1 MKEQPQVSI
10 IVPVYNVEN
19 YIERCLNSL
28 VNQTFKDIEIITIND
43 GSTDKSLE
51 LLNKYAKEDIRISV
65 IDLGDEGVSY
75 CRNLGIEK
83 ANGKYIMFV
92 DSDDWID
99 SSMVEVLYKKAEE
112 NKLDL
117 VMCSYI
123 REFKDHSKEK
133 IFNLPQEII
142 YKEDKVKNELLRKL
156 VGPIKEEL
164 SNPEMLDAL
173 GTVWGKL
180 YRADILKEN
189 KIKFVDLK
197 EIGSAE
203 DTLFNI
209 FTFNYLS
216 KVMFLNKPMY
226 HYWRDNPKSV
236 TSQYNPKL
244 KEQRKVFFKYIS
256 DFIKENNFEQVFEEA
271 LNNRICTSILGL
283 GLMEC
288 SKNNKINGTNK
299 IKNIKNLINLINEEY
314 IREAYMNL
322 ELKYFSIHWRI
333 FYFFIKNK
341 MSFCSYLMLS
351 TIEFLR
357 AKI

>member
-99 SSMVEVLYKKAEE
+99 SSMVEVMYKKAEE

-133 IFNLPQEII
+133 IFNLPEEII

-156 VGPIKEEL
+156 VGPVKEEL

-209 FTFNYLS
+209 FTFNYL
-216 KVMFLNKPMY
+216 KKLMFLNKPMY
-226 HYWRDNPKSV
+226 HYWRDNLKSV

-256 DFIKENNFEQVFEEA
+256 DFIRENNFEQVFEEA
-271 LNNRICTSILGL
+271 LNNRICTSVLGL
-283 GLMEC
+283 GLIEC
-288 SKNNKINGTNK
+288 SQNNKISEINK
-299 IKNIKNLINLINEEY
+299 IKNIKKIIYEEY
-314 IREAYMNL
+314 IRNAYKNL
-322 ELKYFSIHWRI
+322 ELKYFSIHWRV

-351 TIEFLR
+351 IIEFLR

>member
-1 MKEQPQVSI
+1 MRRQPQVSI
-10 IVPVYNVEN
+10 IVPAYNVEN

-99 SSMVEVLYKKAEE
+99 SNMIEAMYKKAEE

-133 IFNLPQEII
+133 IFNLPEEII

-156 VGPIKEEL
+156 VGPVKEEL

-209 FTFNYLS
+209 FTFNYLK

-236 TSQYNPKL
+236 TSQYNSKL

-256 DFIKENNFEQVFEEA
+256 DFIRENNFEQVFEEA
-271 LNNRICTSILGL
+271 LNNRICTSVLGL
-283 GLMEC
+283 GLIEC
-288 SKNNKINGTNK
+288 SKNNKISRINK
-299 IKNIKNLINLINEEY
+299 IKNIKKIINEEY
-314 IREAYMNL
+314 VRNAYKNL

>member
-99 SSMVEVLYKKAEE
+99 SNMIEAMYKKAEE

-133 IFNLPQEII
+133 IFNLPEEII

-156 VGPIKEEL
+156 VGPVKEEL

-209 FTFNYLS
+209 FTFNYLK
-216 KVMFLNKPMY
+216 KVMFLNKSMY

-271 LNNRICTSILGL
+271 LNNRICTSVLGL
-283 GLMEC
+283 GLIEC
-288 SKNNKINGTNK
+288 SKNNKISGINK
-299 IKNIKNLINLINEEY
+299 IKNIKKIINEEY
-314 IREAYMNL
+314 IRNAYKNL

>member
-1 MKEQPQVSI
+1 MKEQPQASI

-99 SSMVEVLYKKAEE
+99 SSMVEVMYKKAEE

-142 YKEDKVKNELLRKL
+142 YKDNEVKNELLRKL

-209 FTFNYLS
+209 FTFNYL
-216 KVMFLNKPMY
+216 KKLMFLNKPMY
-226 HYWRDNPKSV
+226 HYWRDNLKSV

-271 LNNRICTSILGL
+271 LNNRICTSVLGL
-283 GLMEC
+283 GLIEC
-288 SKNNKINGTNK
+288 SKNNKISRINK
-299 IKNIKNLINLINEEY
+299 IKNIKIIINEEY
-314 IREAYMNL
+314 IRNAYKNL

>member
-51 LLNKYAKEDIRISV
+51 LINKYVKEDIRVSV

-99 SSMVEVLYKKAEE
+99 SNMIEAMYKKAEE

-133 IFNLPQEII
+133 IFNLPEEII

-156 VGPIKEEL
+156 VGPVKEEL

-180 YRADILKEN
+180 YRTDIFKEN

-209 FTFNYLS
+209 FTFNYLK

-236 TSQYNPKL
+236 TSQYNSKL

-271 LNNRICTSILGL
+271 LNNRICTSVLGL
-283 GLMEC
+283 GLIEC
-288 SKNNKINGTNK
+288 SKNNKISGINK
-299 IKNIKNLINLINEEY
+299 IKNIKKIINEEY
-314 IREAYMNL
+314 IRNAYKNL
-322 ELKYFSIHWRI
+322 ELKYFSIHWRV

-351 TIEFLR
+351 IIEFLR

>member
-1 MKEQPQVSI
+1 MMRQPQVSI
-10 IVPVYNVEN
+10 IVPAYNVEN

-51 LLNKYAKEDIRISV
+51 LINKYVKEDIRVSV

-75 CRNLGIEK
+75 CRNLGVEK

-99 SSMVEVLYKKAEE
+99 SNMIEAMYKKAEE

-133 IFNLPQEII
+133 IFNLPEEII

-156 VGPIKEEL
+156 VGPVKEEL

-180 YRADILKEN
+180 YRTDILKEN

-256 DFIKENNFEQVFEEA
+256 DFIKENNFGQVFEEA
-271 LNNRICTSILGL
+271 LNNRICTSVLGL
-283 GLMEC
+283 GLIEC
-288 SKNNKINGTNK
+288 SKNNKISRINK
-299 IKNIKNLINLINEEY
+299 IKNIKKIINEEY
-314 IREAYMNL
+314 IRNAYKNL

>member
-1 MKEQPQVSI
+1 MRRQPQVSI
-10 IVPVYNVEN
+10 IVPAYNVEN

-99 SSMVEVLYKKAEE
+99 SSMVEVMYKKAEE

-133 IFNLPQEII
+133 IFNLPEEII

-189 KIKFVDLK
+189 KLKFVDLK

-209 FTFNYLS
+209 FTFNYLK
-216 KVMFLNKPMY
+216 KVMFLNKSMY

-271 LNNRICTSILGL
+271 LNNRICTSVLGL
-283 GLMEC
+283 GLIEC
-288 SKNNKINGTNK
+288 SKNNKISRINK
-299 IKNIKNLINLINEEY
+299 IKNIKIIINEEY
-314 IREAYMNL
+314 IRNAYKNL

>member
-99 SSMVEVLYKKAEE
+99 SSMVEVMYKKAEE

-142 YKEDKVKNELLRKL
+142 YKDNEVKNELLRKL

-209 FTFNYLS
+209 FTFNYL
-216 KVMFLNKPMY
+216 KKLMFLNKSMY

-271 LNNRICTSILGL
+271 LNNRICTSVLGL
-283 GLMEC
+283 GLIEC
-288 SKNNKINGTNK
+288 SKNNKISRINK
-299 IKNIKNLINLINEEY
+299 IKNIKIIINEEY
-314 IREAYMNL
+314 IRNAYKNL

>member
-51 LLNKYAKEDIRISV
+51 LINKYVKEDIRVSV

-99 SSMVEVLYKKAEE
+99 FNMVEVMYKKAEE
-112 NKLDL
+112 NNIDL

-133 IFNLPQEII
+133 IFNLPEEII

-156 VGPIKEEL
+156 VGPVKEEL

-180 YRADILKEN
+180 YRADIFKEN
-189 KIKFVDLK
+189 KINFVDLK

-209 FTFNYLS
+209 FTFNYLK

-236 TSQYNPKL
+236 TSQYNSKL

-271 LNNRICTSILGL
+271 LNNRICTSVLGL
-283 GLMEC
+283 GLIEC
-288 SKNNKINGTNK
+288 SKNNKISRINK
-299 IKNIKNLINLINEEY
+299 IKNIKIIINEEY
-314 IREAYMNL
+314 IRNAYKNL

>member
-51 LLNKYAKEDIRISV
+51 LINKYVKEDIRVSV

-99 SSMVEVLYKKAEE
+99 FNMVEVMYKKAEE
-112 NKLDL
+112 NNIDL

-133 IFNLPQEII
+133 IFNLPEEII

-156 VGPIKEEL
+156 VGPVKEEL

-180 YRADILKEN
+180 YRADIFKEN
-189 KIKFVDLK
+189 KINFVDLK

-209 FTFNYLS
+209 FTFNYLK

-236 TSQYNPKL
+236 TSQYNSKL

-271 LNNRICTSILGL
+271 LNNRICTSVLGL
-283 GLMEC
+283 GLIEC
-288 SKNNKINGTNK
+288 SKNNKISRINK
-299 IKNIKNLINLINEEY
+299 IKNIKIIINEEY
-314 IREAYMNL
+314 IRNAYKNL

-351 TIEFLR
+351 IIEFLR

>member
-1 MKEQPQVSI
+1 MRRQPQVSI
-10 IVPVYNVEN
+10 IVPAYNVEN

-28 VNQTFKDIEIITIND
+28 VNQTFKDIEVITIND

-51 LLNKYAKEDIRISV
+51 LINKYAKEDIRVSV

-99 SSMVEVLYKKAEE
+99 SNMIEAMYKKAEE
-112 NKLDL
+112 NNLDL

-133 IFNLPQEII
+133 RFNLPEEII

-156 VGPIKEEL
+156 VGPVKEEL

-189 KIKFVDLK
+189 KLKFVDLS

-209 FTFNYLS
+209 FTFNYLK
-216 KVMFLNKPMY
+216 KVMFLNKSMY

-271 LNNRICTSILGL
+271 LNNRICTSVLGL
-283 GLMEC
+283 GLIEC
-288 SKNNKINGTNK
+288 SKNNKVSGINK
-299 IKNIKNLINLINEEY
+299 IKNIKKIINEEY
-314 IREAYMNL
+314 VRNAYKNL

>member
-99 SSMVEVLYKKAEE
+99 SSMVEVMYKKAEE

-173 GTVWGKL
+173 CTVWGKL

-197 EIGSAE
+197 KIGSAE

-209 FTFNYLS
+209 FTFNYLK
-216 KVMFLNKPMY
+216 KVMFLNKSMY

-271 LNNRICTSILGL
+271 LNNRICTSVLGL
-283 GLMEC
+283 GLIEC
-288 SKNNKINGTNK
+288 SKNNKISRINK
-299 IKNIKNLINLINEEY
+299 IKNIKIIINEEY
-314 IREAYMNL
+314 IRNAYKNL

>member
-1 MKEQPQVSI
+1 MMRQPQVSI

-51 LLNKYAKEDIRISV
+51 LINKYVKEDIRVSV

-99 SSMVEVLYKKAEE
+99 SNMVEVMYKKAEE

-133 IFNLPQEII
+133 IFNLPEEII

-156 VGPIKEEL
+156 VGPVKEEL

-180 YRADILKEN
+180 YRADIFKEN
-189 KIKFVDLK
+189 KINFVDLK

-209 FTFNYLS
+209 FTFNYLK

-236 TSQYNPKL
+236 TSQYNSKL

-271 LNNRICTSILGL
+271 LNNRICTSVLGL
-283 GLMEC
+283 GLIEC
-288 SKNNKINGTNK
+288 SKNNKISGINK
-299 IKNIKNLINLINEEY
+299 IKNIKKIINEEY
-314 IREAYMNL
+314 IRNAYKNL

>member
-1 MKEQPQVSI
+1 MMRQPQVSI

-28 VNQTFKDIEIITIND
+28 VNQTFKDIEVITIND

-51 LLNKYAKEDIRISV
+51 LLNKYEKEDIRVSV

-99 SSMVEVLYKKAEE
+99 SSMVEVMYKKAEE
-112 NKLDL
+112 NNLDL

-173 GTVWGKL
+173 CTVWGKL

-197 EIGSAE
+197 KIGSAE

-209 FTFNYLS
+209 FTFNYLK

-256 DFIKENNFEQVFEEA
+256 DFIRENNFEQVFEEA
-271 LNNRICTSILGL
+271 LNNRICTSVLGL
-283 GLMEC
+283 GLIEC
-288 SKNNKINGTNK
+288 SKNNKISRINK
-299 IKNIKNLINLINEEY
+299 IKNIKRIINEEY
-314 IREAYMNL
+314 VRNAYKNL
-322 ELKYFSIHWRI
+322 ELRFFSIHWRI

>member
-1 MKEQPQVSI
+1 MMRQPQVSI

-28 VNQTFKDIEIITIND
+28 VNQTFKDIEVITIND

-51 LLNKYAKEDIRISV
+51 LLNKYEKEDIRVSV

-99 SSMVEVLYKKAEE
+99 SSMVEVMYKKAEE
-112 NKLDL
+112 NNLDL

-173 GTVWGKL
+173 CTVWGKL

-197 EIGSAE
+197 KIGSAE

-209 FTFNYLS
+209 FTFNYLK
-216 KVMFLNKPMY
+216 KVMFLNKSMY

-271 LNNRICTSILGL
+271 LNNRICTSVLGL
-283 GLMEC
+283 GLIEC
-288 SKNNKINGTNK
+288 SKNNKISRINK
-299 IKNIKNLINLINEEY
+299 IKNIKIIINEEY
-314 IREAYMNL
+314 IRNAYKNL

>member
-99 SSMVEVLYKKAEE
+99 SSMVEVMYKKAEE

-133 IFNLPQEII
+133 IFNLPEEII

-156 VGPIKEEL
+156 VGPVKEEL

-189 KIKFVDLK
+189 KLKFVDLN

-271 LNNRICTSILGL
+271 LNNRICTSVLGL
-283 GLMEC
+283 GLIEC
-288 SKNNKINGTNK
+288 SKNNKISGINK
-299 IKNIKNLINLINEEY
+299 IKNIKKIINEEY
-314 IREAYMNL
+314 IRNAYKNL

>member
-1 MKEQPQVSI
+1 MMRQPQVSI

-28 VNQTFKDIEIITIND
+28 VNQTFKDIEVITIND

-51 LLNKYAKEDIRISV
+51 LLNKYEKEDIRVSV

-99 SSMVEVLYKKAEE
+99 SSMVEVMYKKAEE
-112 NKLDL
+112 NNLDL

-197 EIGSAE
+197 KIGSAE

-209 FTFNYLS
+209 FTFNYLK
-216 KVMFLNKPMY
+216 KVMFLNKSMY

-271 LNNRICTSILGL
+271 LNNRICTSVLGL
-283 GLMEC
+283 GLIEC
-288 SKNNKINGTNK
+288 SKNNKISRINK
-299 IKNIKNLINLINEEY
+299 IKNIKIIINEEY
-314 IREAYMNL
+314 IRNAYKNL

>member
-51 LLNKYAKEDIRISV
+51 LINKYVKEDIRVSV

-99 SSMVEVLYKKAEE
+99 SSMVEVMYKKAEE

-133 IFNLPQEII
+133 IFNLPEEII

-156 VGPIKEEL
+156 VGPVKEEL

-180 YRADILKEN
+180 YRADIFKEN
-189 KIKFVDLK
+189 KINFVDLK

-209 FTFNYLS
+209 FTFNYLK

-271 LNNRICTSILGL
+271 LNNRICTSVLGL
-283 GLMEC
+283 GLIEC
-288 SKNNKINGTNK
+288 SKNNKISRINK
-299 IKNIKNLINLINEEY
+299 IKNIKIIINEEY
-314 IREAYMNL
+314 IRNAYKNL

>member
-99 SSMVEVLYKKAEE
+99 SSMVEVMYKKAEE

-142 YKEDKVKNELLRKL
+142 YKDNEVKNELLRKL

-209 FTFNYLS
+209 FTFNYL
-216 KVMFLNKPMY
+216 KKLMFLNKPMY
-226 HYWRDNPKSV
+226 HYWRDNLKSV

-271 LNNRICTSILGL
+271 LNNRICTSVLGL
-283 GLMEC
+283 GLIEC
-288 SKNNKINGTNK
+288 SKNNKISRINK
-299 IKNIKNLINLINEEY
+299 IKNIKIIINEEY
-314 IREAYMNL
+314 IRNAYKNL

>member
-51 LLNKYAKEDIRISV
+51 LINKYVKEDIRVSV

-99 SSMVEVLYKKAEE
+99 SNMIEAMYKKAEE

-133 IFNLPQEII
+133 IFNLPEEII

-156 VGPIKEEL
+156 VGPVKEEL

-180 YRADILKEN
+180 YRTDILKEN

-256 DFIKENNFEQVFEEA
+256 DFIKENNFEQVFKEA
-271 LNNRICTSILGL
+271 LNNRICTSVLGL
-283 GLMEC
+283 GLIEC
-288 SKNNKINGTNK
+288 SKNNKISRINK
-299 IKNIKNLINLINEEY
+299 IKNIKKIINEEY
-314 IREAYMNL
+314 IRNAYKNL
-322 ELKYFSIHWRI
+322 ELKYFSIHWRV

-351 TIEFLR
+351 IIEFLR

>member
-51 LLNKYAKEDIRISV
+51 LINKYVKEDIRVSV

-99 SSMVEVLYKKAEE
+99 SNMIEAMYKKAEE

-133 IFNLPQEII
+133 IFNLPEEII

-156 VGPIKEEL
+156 VGPVKEEL

-209 FTFNYLS
+209 FTFNYLK

-236 TSQYNPKL
+236 TSQYNSKL

-271 LNNRICTSILGL
+271 LNNRICTSVLGL
-283 GLMEC
+283 GLIEC
-288 SKNNKINGTNK
+288 SKNNKISGINK
-299 IKNIKNLINLINEEY
+299 IKNIKKIINEEY
-314 IREAYMNL
+314 IRNAYKNL
-322 ELKYFSIHWRI
+322 ELKYFSIHWRV

-351 TIEFLR
+351 IIEFLR

>member
-51 LLNKYAKEDIRISV
+51 LLNKYAKEDIRVSV

-99 SSMVEVLYKKAEE
+99 FNMVEVMYKKAEE
-112 NKLDL
+112 NNIDL

-133 IFNLPQEII
+133 IFNLPEEII

-156 VGPIKEEL
+156 VGPVKEEL

-180 YRADILKEN
+180 YRADIFKEN
-189 KIKFVDLK
+189 KINFVDLK

-209 FTFNYLS
+209 FTFNYLK

-236 TSQYNPKL
+236 TSQYNSKL

-271 LNNRICTSILGL
+271 LNNRICTSVLGL
-283 GLMEC
+283 GLIEC
-288 SKNNKINGTNK
+288 SKNNKISGINK
-299 IKNIKNLINLINEEY
+299 IKNIKKIINEEY
-314 IREAYMNL
+314 IRNAYKNL
-322 ELKYFSIHWRI
+322 ELKYFSIHWRV

-351 TIEFLR
+351 IIEFLR

>member
-1 MKEQPQVSI
+1 MMRQPQVSI
-10 IVPVYNVEN
+10 IVPVYNVQN

-51 LLNKYAKEDIRISV
+51 LLNKYAKEDIRVSV

-99 SSMVEVLYKKAEE
+99 SNMVEVMYKKAEE

-123 REFKDHSKEK
+123 REFKDRSKEK
-133 IFNLPQEII
+133 IFNLPKEII
-142 YKEDKVKNELLRKL
+142 YKENEVKNELLRKL

-189 KIKFVDLK
+189 KLKFVDLK

-209 FTFNYLS
+209 FTFNYLK

-288 SKNNKINGTNK
+288 SKNNKINGINK
-299 IKNIKNLINLINEEY
+299 IKNIKNLINEEY

-357 AKI
+357 TKI

>member
-1 MKEQPQVSI
+1 MMRQPQVSI
-10 IVPVYNVEN
+10 IVPAYNVEN

-51 LLNKYAKEDIRISV
+51 LINKYVKEDIRVSV

-99 SSMVEVLYKKAEE
+99 FNMVEVMYKKAEE
-112 NKLDL
+112 NNIDL

-133 IFNLPQEII
+133 IFNLPEEII

-156 VGPIKEEL
+156 VGPVKEEL

-180 YRADILKEN
+180 YRADIFKEN
-189 KIKFVDLK
+189 KINFVDLK

-271 LNNRICTSILGL
+271 LNNRICTSVLGL
-283 GLMEC
+283 GLIEC
-288 SKNNKINGTNK
+288 SKNNKISRINK
-299 IKNIKNLINLINEEY
+299 IKNIKKIINEEY
-314 IREAYMNL
+314 IRNAYKNL

>member
-1 MKEQPQVSI
+1 MMRQPQVSI

-28 VNQTFKDIEIITIND
+28 VNQTFKDIEVITIND

-51 LLNKYAKEDIRISV
+51 LINKYAKEDIRVSV

-99 SSMVEVLYKKAEE
+99 SNMIEAMYKKAEE
-112 NKLDL
+112 NNLDL

-133 IFNLPQEII
+133 RFNLPEEII

-156 VGPIKEEL
+156 VGPVKEEL

-189 KIKFVDLK
+189 KLKFVDLS

-209 FTFNYLS
+209 FTFNYLK

-271 LNNRICTSILGL
+271 LNNRICTSVLGL
-283 GLMEC
+283 GLIEC
-288 SKNNKINGTNK
+288 SKNNKVSGINK
-299 IKNIKNLINLINEEY
+299 IKNIKKIINEEY
-314 IREAYMNL
+314 VRNAYKNL

>member
-1 MKEQPQVSI
+1 MMRQPQVSI
-10 IVPVYNVEN
+10 IVPAYNVEN

-51 LLNKYAKEDIRISV
+51 LINKYVKEDIRVSV

-99 SSMVEVLYKKAEE
+99 SNMVEAMYKKAEE

-133 IFNLPQEII
+133 IFNLPEEII

-156 VGPIKEEL
+156 VGPVKEEL

-180 YRADILKEN
+180 YRTDILKEN

-209 FTFNYLS
+209 FTFNYLK

-236 TSQYNPKL
+236 TSQYNSKL

-271 LNNRICTSILGL
+271 LNNRICTSVLGL
-283 GLMEC
+283 GLIEC
-288 SKNNKINGTNK
+288 SKNNKISRINK
-299 IKNIKNLINLINEEY
+299 IKNIKKIINEEY
-314 IREAYMNL
+314 IRNAYKNL
-322 ELKYFSIHWRI
+322 ELKYFSIHWRV

-351 TIEFLR
+351 IIEFLR

>member
-99 SSMVEVLYKKAEE
+99 SSMVEVMYKKAEE
-112 NKLDL
+112 NNLDL

-142 YKEDKVKNELLRKL
+142 YKDNEVKNELLRKL

-180 YRADILKEN
+180 YRTDILKEN

-256 DFIKENNFEQVFEEA
+256 DFIKENNFGQVFKEA
-271 LNNRICTSILGL
+271 LNNRICTSVLGL
-283 GLMEC
+283 GLIEC
-288 SKNNKINGTNK
+288 SKNNKISRINK
-299 IKNIKNLINLINEEY
+299 IKNIKKIINEEY
-314 IREAYMNL
+314 IRNAYKNL

-341 MSFCSYLMLS
+341 ISFCSYLMLS

>member
-1 MKEQPQVSI
+1 MKEQLQVSI

-99 SSMVEVLYKKAEE
+99 SSMVEVMYKKAEE

-142 YKEDKVKNELLRKL
+142 YKDNEVKNELLRKL

-209 FTFNYLS
+209 FTFNYLK
-216 KVMFLNKPMY
+216 KVMFLNKSMY

-271 LNNRICTSILGL
+271 LNNRICTSVLGL
-283 GLMEC
+283 GLIEC
-288 SKNNKINGTNK
+288 SKNNKISRINK
-299 IKNIKNLINLINEEY
+299 IKNIKIIINEEY
-314 IREAYMNL
+314 IRNAYKNL

>member
-1 MKEQPQVSI
+1 MMRQPQVSI
-10 IVPVYNVEN
+10 IVPAYNVEN

-51 LLNKYAKEDIRISV
+51 LINKYVKEDIRVSV

-99 SSMVEVLYKKAEE
+99 FNMVEVMYKKAEE
-112 NKLDL
+112 NNIDL

-133 IFNLPQEII
+133 IFNLPEEII

-156 VGPIKEEL
+156 VGPVKEEL

-180 YRADILKEN
+180 YRTDILKEN

-271 LNNRICTSILGL
+271 LNNRICTSVLGL
-283 GLMEC
+283 GLIEC
-288 SKNNKINGTNK
+288 SKNNKISRINK
-299 IKNIKNLINLINEEY
+299 IKNIKIIINEEY
-314 IREAYMNL
+314 IRNAYKNL

>member
-1 MKEQPQVSI
+1 MRRQPQVSI
-10 IVPVYNVEN
+10 IVPAYNVEN

-51 LLNKYAKEDIRISV
+51 LLNKYAKEDIRVSV

-75 CRNLGIEK
+75 CRNLGVEK

-99 SSMVEVLYKKAEE
+99 SNMIEAMYKKAEE

-133 IFNLPQEII
+133 RFNLPEEII

-156 VGPIKEEL
+156 VGPVKEEL
-164 SNPEMLDAL
+164 LNPEMLDAL

-189 KIKFVDLK
+189 KLKFVDLS

-209 FTFNYLS
+209 FTFNYLK

-256 DFIKENNFEQVFEEA
+256 DFLKENNFVQVFEEA
-271 LNNRICTSILGL
+271 LNNRICTSVL
-283 GLMEC
+283 
-288 SKNNKINGTNK
+288 
-299 IKNIKNLINLINEEY
+299 
-314 IREAYMNL
+314 
-322 ELKYFSIHWRI
+322 
-333 FYFFIKNK
+333 
-341 MSFCSYLMLS
+341 
-351 TIEFLR
+351 
-357 AKI
+357 

>member
-1 MKEQPQVSI
+1 MMRQPQVSI

-51 LLNKYAKEDIRISV
+51 LINKYVKEDIRVSV

-99 SSMVEVLYKKAEE
+99 FSMVEVMYKKAEE

-133 IFNLPQEII
+133 IFNLPEEII

-156 VGPIKEEL
+156 VGPVKEEL

-189 KIKFVDLK
+189 KLKFVDLN

-216 KVMFLNKPMY
+216 KVMFLNKHMY

-236 TSQYNPKL
+236 TSQYNLKL

-271 LNNRICTSILGL
+271 LNNRICTSVLGL
-283 GLMEC
+283 GLIEC
-288 SKNNKINGTNK
+288 SKNNKISGINK
-299 IKNIKNLINLINEEY
+299 IKNIKKIINEEY
-314 IREAYMNL
+314 IRNAYKNL

>member
-1 MKEQPQVSI
+1 MRRQPQVSI
-10 IVPVYNVEN
+10 IVPAYNVEN

-51 LLNKYAKEDIRISV
+51 LLNKYAKEDIRVSV

-75 CRNLGIEK
+75 CRNLGVEK

-99 SSMVEVLYKKAEE
+99 SNMIEAMYKKAEE

-133 IFNLPQEII
+133 RFNLPEEII

-156 VGPIKEEL
+156 VGPVKEEL

-189 KIKFVDLK
+189 KLKFVDLS

-209 FTFNYLS
+209 FTFNYLK

-256 DFIKENNFEQVFEEA
+256 DFLKENNFVQVFEEA
-271 LNNRICTSILGL
+271 LNNRICTSVLGL
-283 GLMEC
+283 GLIEC
-288 SKNNKINGTNK
+288 SKNNKVSVINK
-299 IKNIKNLINLINEEY
+299 IKNIKKIINEEY
-314 IREAYMNL
+314 VRNAYKNL

>member
-99 SSMVEVLYKKAEE
+99 SNMLEVMYKKAEE

-133 IFNLPQEII
+133 IFNLPEEII

-156 VGPIKEEL
+156 VGPVKEEL

-209 FTFNYLS
+209 FTFNYL
-216 KVMFLNKPMY
+216 KKLMFLNKPMY

-236 TSQYNPKL
+236 TSQYNSKL

-256 DFIKENNFEQVFEEA
+256 DFIKENNFGQVFKEA
-271 LNNRICTSILGL
+271 LNNRICTSVLGL
-283 GLMEC
+283 GLIEC
-288 SKNNKINGTNK
+288 SKNNKISRINK
-299 IKNIKNLINLINEEY
+299 IKNIKKIINEEY
-314 IREAYMNL
+314 IRNAYKNL

>member
-99 SSMVEVLYKKAEE
+99 SSMVEVMYKKAEE

-142 YKEDKVKNELLRKL
+142 YKDNEVKNELLRKL

-209 FTFNYLS
+209 FTFNYL
-216 KVMFLNKPMY
+216 KKLMFLNKPMY
-226 HYWRDNPKSV
+226 HYWRDNLKSV

-256 DFIKENNFEQVFEEA
+256 DFIRET
-271 LNNRICTSILGL
+271 ICL
-283 GLMEC
+283 
-288 SKNNKINGTNK
+288 
-299 IKNIKNLINLINEEY
+299 
-314 IREAYMNL
+314 
-322 ELKYFSIHWRI
+322 
-333 FYFFIKNK
+333 
-341 MSFCSYLMLS
+341 
-351 TIEFLR
+351 
-357 AKI
+357 

>member
-1 MKEQPQVSI
+1 MMRQPQVSI

-28 VNQTFKDIEIITIND
+28 VNQTFKDIEVITIND

-51 LLNKYAKEDIRISV
+51 LINKYAKEDIRVSV

-99 SSMVEVLYKKAEE
+99 SNMIEAMYKKAEE

-133 IFNLPQEII
+133 RFNLPEEII

-156 VGPIKEEL
+156 VGPVKEEL

-180 YRADILKEN
+180 YRTDILKEN

-209 FTFNYLS
+209 FTFNYLK

-271 LNNRICTSILGL
+271 LNNRICTSVLGL
-283 GLMEC
+283 GLIEC
-288 SKNNKINGTNK
+288 SKNNKVSGINK
-299 IKNIKNLINLINEEY
+299 IKNIKKIINEEY
-314 IREAYMNL
+314 IRNAYKNL

>member
-1 MKEQPQVSI
+1 MMRQPQVSI

-28 VNQTFKDIEIITIND
+28 VNQTFKDIEVITIND

-51 LLNKYAKEDIRISV
+51 LLNKYEKEDIRVSV

-99 SSMVEVLYKKAEE
+99 SSMVEVMYKKAEE
-112 NKLDL
+112 NNLDL

-173 GTVWGKL
+173 CTVWGKL

-197 EIGSAE
+197 KIGSAE

-209 FTFNYLS
+209 FTFNYL
-216 KVMFLNKPMY
+216 KKLMFLNKPMY
-226 HYWRDNPKSV
+226 HYWRDNLKSV

-271 LNNRICTSILGL
+271 LNNRICTSVLGL
-283 GLMEC
+283 GLIEC
-288 SKNNKINGTNK
+288 SKNNKISRINK
-299 IKNIKNLINLINEEY
+299 IKNIKKIIYEEY
-314 IREAYMNL
+314 IRNAYKNL

>member
-99 SSMVEVLYKKAEE
+99 SSMVEVMYKKAEE

-173 GTVWGKL
+173 CTVWGKL

-189 KIKFVDLK
+189 KLKFVDLK
-197 EIGSAE
+197 KIGSAE

-209 FTFNYLS
+209 FTFNYLK
-216 KVMFLNKPMY
+216 KVMFLNKSMY

-271 LNNRICTSILGL
+271 LNNRICTSVLGL
-283 GLMEC
+283 GLIEC
-288 SKNNKINGTNK
+288 SKNNKISRINK
-299 IKNIKNLINLINEEY
+299 IKNIKIIINEEY
-314 IREAYMNL
+314 IRNAYKNL

>member
-51 LLNKYAKEDIRISV
+51 LINKYVKEDIRVSV

-75 CRNLGIEK
+75 CRNLGVEK

-99 SSMVEVLYKKAEE
+99 FNMVEVMYKKAEE
-112 NKLDL
+112 NNIDL

-142 YKEDKVKNELLRKL
+142 YKDNEVKNELLRKL

-189 KIKFVDLK
+189 KLKFVDLN

-216 KVMFLNKPMY
+216 KVMFLNKHMY

-271 LNNRICTSILGL
+271 LNNRICTSVLGL
-283 GLMEC
+283 GLIEC
-288 SKNNKINGTNK
+288 SKNNKISRINK
-299 IKNIKNLINLINEEY
+299 IKNIKIIINEEY
-314 IREAYMNL
+314 IRNAYKNL